1 MAYFAGT
8 NPIIPHHV
16 MGLVP
21 AKYPIRDASMASLE
35 LPLSLSRVCVF
46 ITAGPST
53 KLFAWGAG
61 CVRESSVCVFIQ
73 LMNSLLCKFEK
84 NRNPLHQAKNKPR
97 IRRTYVYYRP
107 FRCCFLLVKKS
118 VNTHT
123 HAGVL

>member
-53 KLFAWGAG
+53 KLFAWGDLGGHVLRETTSRGLCGLG
-61 CVRESSVCVFIQ
+61 C
-73 LMNSLLCKFEK
+73 
-84 NRNPLHQAKNKPR
+84 H
-97 IRRTYVYYRP
+97 
-107 FRCCFLLVKKS
+107 
-118 VNTHT
+118 
-123 HAGVL
+123 